1 LNGDMSSV
9 PLSDSELLDGL
20 YAGFSGGGHGHD
32 LSTLDGSAK
41 ELDAAAKEVTNKKGD
56 RSEKAATALKNHS
69 DAERRR
75 RERINAH
82 LATLRGMV
90 PCTDKVSDASLFS
103 SCTGLM
109 RMGWRGLC
117 TGVRL

>member
-1 LNGDMSSV
+1 
-9 PLSDSELLDGL
+9 
-20 YAGFSGGGHGHD
+20 
-32 LSTLDGSAK
+32 LDGSAK